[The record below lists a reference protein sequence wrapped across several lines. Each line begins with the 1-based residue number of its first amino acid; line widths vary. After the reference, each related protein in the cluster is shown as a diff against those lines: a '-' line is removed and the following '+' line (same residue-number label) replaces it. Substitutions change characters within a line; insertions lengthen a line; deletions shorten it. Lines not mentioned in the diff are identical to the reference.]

1 MKRRD
6 FLRATG
12 GSGGAVALG
21 SGVAAGQEGTGT
33 ATGTEGGGGGGTTHT
48 VDMTDGLVFDPE
60 DITVA
65 VGDTVVWENVGS
77 VGHSVTAYEE
87 DIPDGADYWAS
98 GGFDNEQAARDNYPD
113 QGDVPGGESYEH
125 TFETLGTHEYFC
137 IPHEGV
143 GMVGT
148 VEVVE
153 ELEQTA
159 AGGGERELHEIGA
172 PIHPHWVGAATILMM
187 FVSLVFT
194 FYVLKYGESPNTG
207 NTGGG
212 GD

>member
-48 VDMTDGLVFDPE
+48 VDMTDSLVFDPAE
-60 DITVA
+60 LTIEA
-65 VGDTVVWENVGS
+65 GDTVVWENVGS
-77 VGHSVTAYEE
+77 VGHSVTAYE
-87 DIPDGADYWAS
+87 DNIPEEADFFAS
-98 GGFDNEQAARDNYPD
+98 GGFDAEQPARDAYPE
-113 QGDVPGGESYEH
+113 QGDIPGGESYQH
-125 TFETLGTHEYFC
+125 TFETLGTYEYFC
-137 IPHEGV
+137 IPHESV
-143 GMVGT
+143 GMIGT
-148 VEVVE
+148 IEVVE
-153 ELEQTA
+153 EIEEA
-159 AGGGERELHEIGA
+159 AGGGERELHSIGA

-212 GD
+212 D

>member
-33 ATGTEGGGGGGTTHT
+33 TTGTEGGGGGGTTHT
-48 VDMTDGLVFDPE
+48 VDMTDSLVFDPAE
-60 DITVA
+60 LTIEA
-65 VGDTVVWENVGS
+65 GDTVVWENVGS
-77 VGHSVTAYEE
+77 VGHSITAYE
-87 DIPDGADYWAS
+87 DNIPDGAEYWAS
-98 GGFDNEQAARDNYPD
+98 GGFDAEQPARDAYPE

-143 GMVGT
+143 GMVAS

-153 ELEQTA
+153 ELEETEAA
-159 AGGGERELHEIGA
+159 AGGGPAVPDSAKTLG
-172 PIHPHWVGAATILMM
+172 VGAAFAMVATLLIA
-187 FVSLVFT
+187 FF
-194 FYVLKYGESPNTG
+194 FLKC
-207 NTGGG
+207 G
-212 GD
+212 GDNPGHEAE